1 MVSINLEKRTC
12 EKQCV
17 LPKTYAREGAE
28 REVGKEE
35 PVSVSSALSR
45 GRSGLGSST
54 AFALFGKQVYLH

>member
-1 MVSINLEKRTC
+1 MVPINLEKRTC

-35 PVSVSSALSR
+35 PVSVSSVCPQLCPEEGSKYISTR
-45 GRSGLGSST
+45 GII
-54 AFALFGKQVYLH
+54 F